1 MLLGCGCNCEDRE
14 SVSESVPVPSV
25 NTPSSFAPSNNSVS
39 VQSQFPDPYYCGAC
53 FNVPTKWNVKFEDD
67 WFIWNGANPPLGY
80 PRFADCPINNPLN
93 VYILYPYATPFPY
106 FNPVELYTH
115 CNSWASAETRLDV
128 SDYSCDGQPVYPVCR
143 PDKFNR
149 PRVQLDAF
157 SYGGDKLGLHTL
169 FNLYYVWSYCTWN
182 GAEGTQ
188 EYELFWYTWRWFVS
202 RVDNDQVSCVRS
214 FTAEY
219 LSPGTTWPNIAWS
232 MPYRLDFTA
241 APSPE
246 FLTVNPI

>member
-14 SVSESVPVPSV
+14 SVSESINVPSV
-25 NTPSSFAPSNNSVS
+25 NTPSSFAPSNSSVS

-53 FNVPTKWNVKFEDD
+53 FNVPTKWNVKFEND
-67 WFIWNGANPPLGY
+67 WFNLNEEEPSLGY
-80 PRFADCPINNPLN
+80 PRFAKCPINNPLDG
-93 VYILYPYATPFPY
+93 YTLYPYATPFPY

-143 PDKFNR
+143 PDK
-149 PRVQLDAF
+149 
-157 SYGGDKLGLHTL
+157 GLHTL

-202 RVDNDQVSCVRS
+202 RVDNNQVSCVRS
-214 FTAEY
+214 FTATY
-219 LSPGTTWPNIAWS
+219 HAPGTTWPTIAWW
-232 MPYRLDFTA
+232 MPYFLDFTV

-246 FLTVNPI
+246 FISVNPI